1 MIKLLAIYIAIGV
14 IFALIYGYVREENRA
29 HVFVAVVTGWP
40 IFLFSFIGAGWDA
53 LLNRRQE

>member
-1 MIKLLAIYIAIGV
+1 MIKLALIYLAIGV
-14 IFALIYGYVREENRA
+14 IFALLHGYVKEEKRP

-40 IFLFSFIGAGWDA
+40 IFIFSYVGAGWDA